1 LIYCASYT
9 STWATTIQPA
19 VRLIAV
25 GTYPWLSGNVL
36 VPNTGML
43 GLDAL
48 HE

>member
-1 LIYCASYT
+1 LFYLASYA

-19 VRLIAV
+19 VRSIVV